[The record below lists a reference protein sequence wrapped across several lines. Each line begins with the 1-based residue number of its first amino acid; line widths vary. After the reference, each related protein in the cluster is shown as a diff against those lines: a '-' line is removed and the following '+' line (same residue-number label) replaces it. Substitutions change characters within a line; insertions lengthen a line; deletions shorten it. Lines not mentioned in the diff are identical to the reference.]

1 MDEELP
7 CEPAGHG
14 EIATE
19 SVSICSP
26 FWRTFVRGS
35 VVMQWIEYGYRL
47 LWTVELARRLANL
60 IGTVLSMYLSWG
72 LVTQLLYSAFIC
84 LDLLGSV
91 TQLLGDANG
100 GSHE

>member
-14 EIATE
+14 GIATG

-26 FWRTFVRGS
+26 FWRTFVHNF

-47 LWTVELARRLANL
+47 LWTIELARRLAKL
-60 IGTVLSMYLSWG
+60 IGMVLRCTSH
-72 LVTQLLYSAFIC
+72 
-84 LDLLGSV
+84 
-91 TQLLGDANG
+91 GDQSRNNCIPG
-100 GSHE
+100 IYMP